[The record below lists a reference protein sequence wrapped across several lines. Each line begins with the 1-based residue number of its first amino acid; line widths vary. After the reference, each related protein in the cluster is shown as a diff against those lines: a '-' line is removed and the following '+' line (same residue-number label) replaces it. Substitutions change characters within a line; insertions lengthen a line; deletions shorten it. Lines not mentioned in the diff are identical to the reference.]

1 MHTLSNLAW
10 HSITFDLS
18 AARQLQIFYGCVVGV
33 SVFLNV
39 DATIVLGL
47 GCHVCLKIIYAIN
60 MQHKVFIAL
69 FVPFSFTVCGCPE
82 CALLSFYFLRACVC
96 VCVGA
101 HLHTNTRILTTTHR
115 GGSLEL
121 ATITV
126 CIVAYSLCLTG
137 HTTSALLLFS
147 CAASYIILLPSANT
161 YAQSLWGAVSTH
173 AGLHNTF
180 TVCRFAFCLL
190 HLLCCSLF
198 LPVLCAEQVFF
209 CTCTHYPLN
218 AALKGWVV

>member
-96 VCVGA
+96 AWAPTCTQTPVSSQPHTEGGPLSWPQLLCVS
-101 HLHTNTRILTTTHR
+101 LLTHYVWQ
-115 GGSLEL
+115 
-121 ATITV
+121 AT
-126 CIVAYSLCLTG
+126 
-137 HTTSALLLFS
+137 LLLLS
-147 CAASYIILLPSANT
+147 
-161 YAQSLWGAVSTH
+161 
-173 AGLHNTF
+173 
-180 TVCRFAFCLL
+180 
-190 HLLCCSLF
+190 CCSRALPPTSSSF
-198 LPVLCAEQVFF
+198 LVQTHMHKAYGGQCPLMQGFTIPSQFVGLPFACCTYYAVAFF
-209 CTCTHYPLN
+209 SQCFVQNRFFFVPAHTIH
-218 AALKGWVV
+218 